1 MDFTQLTMVWSWV
14 IDTWGIPSSFND
26 EAIFCWTWTYQG
38 YMIETCF
45 FGDFAILAI
54 VFCETVQIS
63 VLKCGHWKACRGGFY
78 RCKNRP
84 QRIATDYCIV
94 ITTKIWH
101 QIYELICPYHSE
113 LNHGKSVQDKARL
126 SSKAKINFFRPS
138 KSAMLLKVCIY

>member
-54 VFCETVQIS
+54 VFLWNCANKCVKMWSLKSLSGRILQMQKPPTKNCNTTALLYHWNMKSNIRMNWFAHTPTTVIIHTEKVS
-63 VLKCGHWKACRGGFY
+63 AIL
-78 RCKNRP
+78 P
-84 QRIATDYCIV
+84 
-94 ITTKIWH
+94 
-101 QIYELICPYHSE
+101 HSE
-113 LNHGKSVQDKARL
+113 LIREKN
-126 SSKAKINFFRPS
+126 
-138 KSAMLLKVCIY
+138 SALF

>member
-1 MDFTQLTMVWSWV
+1 MDFSQLTMVRSWV

-84 QRIATDYCIV
+84 QRIATLLHCY
-94 ITTKIWH
+94 TTEIWN
-101 QIYELICPYHSE
+101 QIYELICPYPNHSYYSYWKGICNTATQWANTRKKQCTI
-113 LNHGKSVQDKARL
+113 LD
-126 SSKAKINFFRPS
+126 
-138 KSAMLLKVCIY
+138 